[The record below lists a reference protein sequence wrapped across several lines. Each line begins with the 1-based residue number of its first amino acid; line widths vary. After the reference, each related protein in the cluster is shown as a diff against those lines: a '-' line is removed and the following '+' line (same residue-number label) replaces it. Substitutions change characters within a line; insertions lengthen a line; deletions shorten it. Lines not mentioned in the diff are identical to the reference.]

1 MTKKKTNIIIIGFGN
16 SGSSAAQDLLKEY
29 RNIGK
34 FSYEEPGW
42 STGEMNHFRLPGM
55 IGDQLSKL
63 TDIDVPDNLSVSLND
78 VKRPVMPL
86 KLRIRMLIPD
96 TVYSLYKKNEFNRSY
111 AAEKMKIFRQQQAY
125 HDALKKVSVAFR
137 KTNDYEERF
146 KVAENWLYEVNEIFG
161 KDKDFV
167 LHKPILHESHLD
179 VWPKLFDPFKVLV
192 IFREPYDQMSTWYDH
207 SMNMI
212 FKDMDWKYKTLF
224 GLDNNNR
231 RLFHTL
237 IDTTIMR
244 MKCMD
249 QIESEIGSDRIL
261 KLDFEGLVQNYDVY
275 KDIIEKFIGLSPN
288 DHVWKGKY
296 FKPKESVTTINK
308 YTDILDSSDYIKLA
322 PMKEWYDQNMAKIKE
337 KYFSL

>member
-29 RNIGK
+29 GNIGK

-63 TDIDVPDNLSVSLND
+63 TDKDVPDNLTASLIE

-86 KLRIRMLIPD
+86 ALRIRMLIPD
-96 TVYSLYKKNEFNRSY
+96 SVYSKYKKNEFTRSY
-111 AAEKMKIFRQQQAY
+111 AAETINIIRQQQAY

-146 KVAENWLYEVNEIFG
+146 NVAENWLYEVNEIFG
-161 KDKDFV
+161 KNKDFV
-167 LHKPILHESHLD
+167 LHKPILHEIHLD
-179 VWPKLFDPFKVLV
+179 VWPKLFDPFKVIV
-192 IFREPYDQMSTWYDH
+192 IFREPYDQMSTWLDH
-207 SMNMI
+207 SMKFI

-224 GLDNNNR
+224 GLDKGNR
-231 RLFHTL
+231 RLFHML
-237 IDTTIMR
+237 IDTTLMR

-249 QIESEIGSDRIL
+249 KIENAVGSDRVL
-261 KLDFEGLVQNYDVY
+261 KLDFEGLVKNYDVY
-275 KDIIEKFIGLSPN
+275 KTIIENFIGLSPSN
-288 DHVWKGKY
+288 HVWKGRY
-296 FKPKESVTTINK
+296 FKPEESLTTINK
-308 YTDILDSSDYIKLA
+308 YIHILDSSDYDKLA
-322 PMKEWYDQNMAKIKE
+322 PMKEWYDQNMDKIKE
-337 KYFSL
+337 KYFV